1 MGTAGGPANLSQSLT
16 EKLKEYYQRNTA
28 LKLKSTDADLQIE
41 GTIIGYE
48 QTAATQTSSDKAAQ
62 NRLTIRVEI
71 RFKNLKNENESF
83 EKEYSFFRDYNADQ
97 NLTTAEKKIVPEIL
111 DQIVLDI
118 FNNTAANW

>member
-1 MGTAGGPANLSQSLT
+1 MGTAGGPANLSQTLT
-16 EKLKEYYQRNTA
+16 EKLKEYYQRNTS
-28 LKLKSTDADLQIE
+28 LKLKSSDADLQIE
-41 GTIIGYE
+41 STIIGYE
-48 QTAATQTSSDKAAQ
+48 QSAATQTSSDKAAQ

-83 EKEYSFFRDYNADQ
+83 EKEFSFFRDYNADQ
-97 NLTTAEKKIVPEIL
+97 NLTQAEKKIVPEIL